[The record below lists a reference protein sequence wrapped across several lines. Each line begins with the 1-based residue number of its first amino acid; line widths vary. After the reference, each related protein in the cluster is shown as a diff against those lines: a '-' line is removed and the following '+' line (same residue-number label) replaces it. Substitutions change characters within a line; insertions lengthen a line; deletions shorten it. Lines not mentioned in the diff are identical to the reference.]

1 MKVFQIGEVCKT
13 RAVGDHNLEY
23 SIEVVSRTEKTLTYI
38 YEGVKRRSK
47 IQTNDEGEFVI
58 PERYSMAPVFRASSE
73 GSPYQ
78 NPVCTG
84 RCRVSGHSGLRE
96 DVELNL
102 MQKHFDELTAKREQQ
117 VETIR
122 SVLDHMTNDERRSF
136 IYDIIK
142 MYQKEGLL

>member
-1 MKVFQIGEVCKT
+1 M
-13 RAVGDHNLEY
+13 
-23 SIEVVSRTEKTLTYI
+23 
-38 YEGVKRRSK
+38 
-47 IQTNDEGEFVI
+47 

-96 DVELNL
+96 DVELKL
-102 MQKHFDELTAKREQQ
+102 MQKRFDEITAKRERQIG
-117 VETIR
+117 TIR